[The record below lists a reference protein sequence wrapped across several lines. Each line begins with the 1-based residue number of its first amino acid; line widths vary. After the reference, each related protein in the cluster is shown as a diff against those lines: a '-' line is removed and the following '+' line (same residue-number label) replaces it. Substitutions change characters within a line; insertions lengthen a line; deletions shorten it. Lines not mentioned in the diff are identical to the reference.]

1 MKTKIVLI
9 WLGGVAVGAVTGGYF
24 VGTACA
30 KRYREEIED
39 LRDRNDELGRKNNEL
54 VAEKRIKKKPDISNV
69 ESIKELEKKYTLD
82 NWQEWAHD
90 YDSAKWIVEL
100 ISPGSIKEEAS
111 EQESE
116 VGDKKEKEKKEKPP
130 KIDYVQLSKQYR
142 SESFDEHFADRAHP
156 EDDEPEEDIYPIDYE
171 TFNQNLETYSWER
184 MTWYQAEDILVD
196 EVGDIVYDENETL
209 GQEAIDILG
218 DTKDDIIYVM
228 NETRSHMYEVTV
240 DHNSEFPYEPD
251 EFNDSLY
258 RDVML

>member
-1 MKTKIVLI
+1 MKTKIILV
-9 WLGGVAVGAVTGGYF
+9 WLGGVIVGAVTGGYF

-39 LRDRNDELGRKNNEL
+39 LRDQNAKLCEDIY
-54 VAEKRIKKKPDISNV
+54 EKDV
-69 ESIKELEKKYTLD
+69 ESLKKDLDEDFTGKYRMD
-82 NWQEWAHD
+82 NWHEWAKD
-90 YDSAKWIVEL
+90 YETAKWVVEL
-100 ISPGSIKEEAS
+100 ISPGSIKEE
-111 EQESE
+111 EKSE
-116 VGDKKEKEKKEKPP
+116 VADEGTDKKEKEKKEKPP